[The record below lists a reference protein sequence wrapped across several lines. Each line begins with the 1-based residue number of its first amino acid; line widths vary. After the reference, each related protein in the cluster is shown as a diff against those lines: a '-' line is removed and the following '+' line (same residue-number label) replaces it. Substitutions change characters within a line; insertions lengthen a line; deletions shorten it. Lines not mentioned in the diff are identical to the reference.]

1 MIDIAVRIHG
11 NVATRVSTADE
22 LDRMIA
28 MAAEE
33 AQARGKLN
41 IIFLDAPDGNEL
53 SLVVGGDETV
63 LGFVHGHRD
72 PPYYATRG
80 ATADLHPVMTCYVGL
95 AHHTEFPRRH
105 VISYAEGLA
114 AAREFA
120 VTGSLPRSVEWIT
133 V

>member
-1 MIDIAVRIHG
+1 MVDTAVRVYG
-11 NVATRVSTADE
+11 NVATRASTIEE
-22 LDRMIA
+22 LDRLIA

-33 AQARGKLN
+33 AQARGMLN
-41 IIFLDAPDGNEL
+41 VIFLDAPNGNGL

-80 ATADLHPVMTCYVGL
+80 DTADLYPAMTCYVGL

-105 VISYAEGLA
+105 VIPYAEGLA
-114 AAREFA
+114 AAHEFA
-120 VTGSLPRSVEWIT
+120 VTGSLPRSAEWIT

>member
-41 IIFLDAPDGNEL
+41 IVFLDAPDGNEL

-80 ATADLHPVMTCYVGL
+80 ATLTC
-95 AHHTEFPRRH
+95 
-105 VISYAEGLA
+105 I
-114 AAREFA
+114 
-120 VTGSLPRSVEWIT
+120 RS
-133 V
+133 

>member
-1 MIDIAVRIHG
+1 MIDIAVRVHG
-11 NVATRVSTADE
+11 NVATRASTIEE
-22 LDRMIA
+22 LDRLIA

-33 AQARGKLN
+33 AQARGMLN
-41 IIFLDAPDGNEL
+41 IIFLDAPNGNEL

-80 ATADLHPVMTCYVGL
+80 DTADLRPVMTCYIGL
-95 AHHTEFPRRH
+95 AHHTEFPRMH

-114 AAREFA
+114 AAHEFA
-120 VTGSLPRSVEWIT
+120 ATGSLPRSVEWIT